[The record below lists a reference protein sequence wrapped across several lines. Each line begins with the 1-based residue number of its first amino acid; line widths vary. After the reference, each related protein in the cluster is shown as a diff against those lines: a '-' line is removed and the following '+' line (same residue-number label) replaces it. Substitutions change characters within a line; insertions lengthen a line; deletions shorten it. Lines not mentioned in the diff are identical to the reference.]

1 MIRSARTHMPF
12 SEETL
17 FLVVYP
23 VFFMLSSQYVYFI
36 SGIIGPNSFCWKSRS
51 RACMPGDATL
61 KSPHHEEYSS
71 SDFQHAFLNKFY
83 HQSKLRCFILFSLT
97 RLLPMV
103 SASSQLLMNHFG
115 GARAAEC
122 AKLLSRE
129 AWPWS
134 RQHNVM
140 DTCPE
145 IKITSTPPPVES

>member
-1 MIRSARTHMPF
+1 M
-12 SEETL
+12 
-17 FLVVYP
+17 YP
-23 VFFMLSSQYVYFI
+23 VFFMLSSQYVCFI
-36 SGIIGPNSFCWKSRS
+36 SGITGPNSFCWKSRS

-71 SDFQHAFLNKFY
+71 SDFQRALLNKVY
-83 HQSKLRCFILFSLT
+83 HQKKLRCFILFSLT

-103 SASSQLLMNHFG
+103 SATSNLLMYHFG
-115 GARAAEC
+115 EFAAEC

-129 AWPWS
+129 AWPCC

-145 IKITSTPPPVES
+145 IKITSTPPPIES